1 MQIGTAPASF
11 KDILSK
17 KEAVEAKL
25 DELDQHYVKQK
36 SKTKTHLRNSSA
48 LSAADISVTLPFGI
62 CKKTNAC
69 ETQQGDNKEDV
80 KAHDKMSCDHSI
92 PTLTVKKNETC
103 VSWSK

>member
-25 DELDQHYVKQK
+25 DELDQRYVKQK
-36 SKTKTHLRNSSA
+36 SKTKHTYVIL
-48 LSAADISVTLPFGI
+48 LPYQQQISQSRCRLESV
-62 CKKTNAC
+62 KKTNAC

-92 PTLTVKKNETC
+92 PTLTVKKNEAC